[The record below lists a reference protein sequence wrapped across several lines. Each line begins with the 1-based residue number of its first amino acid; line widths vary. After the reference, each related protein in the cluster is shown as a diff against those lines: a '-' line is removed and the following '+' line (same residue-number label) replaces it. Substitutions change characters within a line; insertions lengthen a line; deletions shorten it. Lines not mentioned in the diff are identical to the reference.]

1 MVWIFVSL
9 HSIELLID
17 LAALNEGVEDIE
29 DGIAAPGIRIIA
41 QQLGFFAGG
50 FSSGNAVAVTAKG
63 FELVDE
69 FVDHVPCPIVLYCW
83 SIAAQI

>member
-1 MVWIFVSL
+1 MLV
-9 HSIELLID
+9 D

-29 DGIAAPGIRIIA
+29 DGIAAPGIGIIA

-50 FSSGNAVAVTAKG
+50 FSSGNAVAVAAKG
-63 FELVDE
+63 FELVDK
-69 FVDHVPCPIVLYCW
+69 FVDYVPCPIVLYGS